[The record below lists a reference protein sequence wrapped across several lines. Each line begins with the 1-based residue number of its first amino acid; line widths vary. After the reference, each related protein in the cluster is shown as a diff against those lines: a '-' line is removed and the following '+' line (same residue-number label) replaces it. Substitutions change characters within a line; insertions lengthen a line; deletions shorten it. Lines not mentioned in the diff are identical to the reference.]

1 MPTYIT
7 IPKGEMIWNDGFY
20 DGTEWDCDKGTS
32 FSGMEF
38 KNGEKY
44 DFSVYARGEGELT
57 VSLGIVIDEHKA
69 SFEVEPFNEAAAV
82 IKCNSKD
89 DWKKY
94 SVTFTADEELE
105 SDGSGLIVTNTGD
118 SDLDVDMVSLMPED
132 TYKGHGL
139 RKDLM
144 EQLEAMHPKFLRFPG
159 GCAVEG
165 QTMDTAWNWKDT
177 IGDVSER
184 KEMINI
190 WNPSAT
196 EPYMMTYG
204 LGFYEYFQMC
214 EDLGME
220 PVPILNCG
228 IACQV
233 RSGSATDEE
242 HLVPMDK
249 LQPYIDDALD
259 LIEFA
264 NVFFLSCTSR
274 P

>member
-1 MPTYIT
+1 MP
-7 IPKGEMIWNDGFY
+7 
-20 DGTEWDCDKGTS
+20 
-32 FSGMEF
+32 
-38 KNGEKY
+38 
-44 DFSVYARGEGELT
+44 
-57 VSLGIVIDEHKA
+57 
-69 SFEVEPFNEAAAV
+69 
-82 IKCNSKD
+82 
-89 DWKKY
+89 
-94 SVTFTADEELE
+94 
-105 SDGSGLIVTNTGD
+105 
-118 SDLDVDMVSLMPED
+118 
-132 TYKGHGL
+132 L
-139 RKDLM
+139 RDR
-144 EQLEAMHPKFLRFPG
+144 QW
-159 GCAVEG
+159 
-165 QTMDTAWNWKDT
+165 DTAWNWKDT

-264 NVFFLSCTSR
+264 NVLMKVMNGCKSVFKWDIKSR
-274 P
+274 LI

>member
-1 MPTYIT
+1 
-7 IPKGEMIWNDGFY
+7 MICNDGFY

-32 FSGMEF
+32 FSGMKF

-105 SDGSGLIVTNTGD
+105 SDGSGIIVTNTGD
-118 SDLDVDMVSLMPED
+118 SDLDVDMVSLMPEN

-159 GCAVEG
+159 GCA
-165 QTMDTAWNWKDT
+165 
-177 IGDVSER
+177 R
-184 KEMINI
+184 
-190 WNPSAT
+190 
-196 EPYMMTYG
+196 
-204 LGFYEYFQMC
+204 
-214 EDLGME
+214 
-220 PVPILNCG
+220 
-228 IACQV
+228 
-233 RSGSATDEE
+233 
-242 HLVPMDK
+242 
-249 LQPYIDDALD
+249 
-259 LIEFA
+259 
-264 NVFFLSCTSR
+264 
-274 P
+274 